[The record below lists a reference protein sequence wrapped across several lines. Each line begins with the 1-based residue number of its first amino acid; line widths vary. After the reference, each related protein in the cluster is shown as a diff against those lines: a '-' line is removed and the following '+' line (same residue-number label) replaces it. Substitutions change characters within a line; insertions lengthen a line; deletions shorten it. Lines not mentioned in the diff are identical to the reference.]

1 VLADLATYFDI
12 ICDML
17 LKICIHH
24 QPLFGFRIKV
34 PRYTLFFE
42 YRRNVGFTAV
52 YSFVNADYY
61 NWIVSWYLL
70 NRYFAIEVL
79 F

>member
-1 VLADLATYFDI
+1 MHLVVFVKYSACDWLLADLATYFDI

-17 LKICIHH
+17 LEICIHH

-42 YRRNVGFTAV
+42 YRHNGGFTAV

-61 NWIVSWYLL
+61 N
-70 NRYFAIEVL
+70 
-79 F
+79 